1 MLNFCFFNRPGPKGR
16 GTCIIHPSPRLITAY
31 VLPLRDIFAKRVC
44 VCLCVVSALLKS
56 CELLLLLSFV
66 FGDLERGFYLYFI
79 ITLISL
85 L

>member
-1 MLNFCFFNRPGPKGR
+1 M
-16 GTCIIHPSPRLITAY
+16 
-31 VLPLRDIFAKRVC
+31 
-44 VCLCVVSALLKS
+44 CLCVVSALLKS

-79 ITLISL
+79 ITIISL